1 MRTTG
6 HKSNAVRKYQRE
18 GRAQLCYISNVLQ
31 QAPATAG
38 AVAQATSTFGSGSSW
53 ERIQRQRTEK
63 KTPSPPAAASRVEV
77 TGGGIGGM
85 HFGGAV
91 GNVVINH
98 YHNSNTTVAN
108 NGAATSSL
116 KVGDE
121 ANNTLQN
128 N

>member
-1 MRTTG
+1 
-6 HKSNAVRKYQRE
+6 
-18 GRAQLCYISNVLQ
+18 
-31 QAPATAG
+31 
-38 AVAQATSTFGSGSSW
+38 
-53 ERIQRQRTEK
+53 
-63 KTPSPPAAASRVEV
+63 
-77 TGGGIGGM
+77 M

>member
-1 MRTTG
+1 
-6 HKSNAVRKYQRE
+6 
-18 GRAQLCYISNVLQ
+18 
-31 QAPATAG
+31 
-38 AVAQATSTFGSGSSW
+38 
-53 ERIQRQRTEK
+53 
-63 KTPSPPAAASRVEV
+63 V

-98 YHNSNTTVAN
+98 YHNSTVAN